1 MNTQHSMDTQPSNKI
16 ARDAKTFKS
25 KTFAAF
31 VLAAIFS
38 ALLVFALPCATCAYA
53 QDSAA
58 KTSTA
63 STASTSTTANSNS
76 ASSNANSTSS
86 STTSTSTTSENIQIV
101 RVGWFQSDLFQEGTS
116 DDEQKSGYAYDYLR
130 KLSNYT
136 NWKYEYVYGDWSELY
151 EMLCRG
157 EIDLMAGMSMTDER
171 KSLMLFPNSAMETDE
186 YYIYKRADDSSIK
199 SSDTASFEGKKI
211 GLLHNNRISDFAE
224 DWVNENNINAEI
236 IYFDSFDVLHEA
248 FNNGEI
254 DLEPRTSDGASDSS
268 ALTPVVKLG
277 EEASYVAVNKQKPS
291 LLDELNEAINC
302 MNSADPYALQE
313 IQRNNYGSVYV
324 SKALTSDEISW
335 LNSHNVVTIGYIDNY
350 LPYCGTDS
358 NGNATGLVT
367 DVTNAVFNSLDTDS
381 TPNISYKAYE
391 SYQDLVDAIHACEI
405 DLAFPISTTTWQL
418 EQDEICASSNVITD
432 RGALFYKSVYEKYDV
447 KTIAVKE
454 GNLYQVEYTKLSYP
468 NAEIKTYMMID
479 DCLEAVLNGEVDG
492 TIMDALRIQYV
503 TNQSKYEGLSYIQL
517 NVTTGKSFGIAQ
529 GNKGLLMLVDRG
541 LKLIGTTYGY
551 DNSYK
556 YLDAFESYEVVDF
569 AKSHMLEITVA
580 LICLAAIIA
589 ITLTMYIRK
598 QRRQIAL
605 QEQLKRE
612 AEAANVAK
620 SNFLF
625 NMSHDIRTPMNA
637 VLGFTELMQE
647 NINDPD
653 KLESYI
659 EKSKFSGEYLLGLI
673 NNVLEVA
680 RIDSGRETLNE
691 EITNLE
697 DEGYYYVFENDVSKK
712 HLNVTRYI
720 NIEHAYV
727 YADAQKIKE
736 IILNLVSNAIKYTPD
751 GGTIRINLE
760 EHTCDTTGYAN
771 YSCSVSDT
779 GIGMTKE
786 FQEHIFD
793 SFARE
798 RNTTES
804 KIMGTGL
811 GMAIV
816 KKLTDIMGGTIA
828 VESEPGKGST
838 FTVSMNLRIVENPEE
853 YLKNKQ
859 HEENKENIDLSGKT
873 LLVAEDNELN
883 AEIAKAVLENL
894 GASVEVAKD
903 GVECIDMLQNHAA
916 GYYDLVLM
924 DIQMPNLNGY
934 GAAKKIRSL
943 PDSAKANIPIVA
955 MTANAFDEDK
965 RNAFAA
971 GMNGHIA
978 KPINMK
984 EINRVLGRVLG
995 NAQ

>member
-1 MNTQHSMDTQPSNKI
+1 MTIYMDTQHSMDTQPSYKI
-16 ARDAKTFKS
+16 TRSAKTFKN
-25 KTFAAF
+25 KIFPVFAI
-31 VLAAIFS
+31 VAIFF
-38 ALLVFALPCATCAYA
+38 ALLAFATPCMVDAYA

-58 KTSTA
+58 ETSTA
-63 STASTSTTANSNS
+63 STTSTSDSTDANASTNTSTSTN
-76 ASSNANSTSS
+76 
-86 STTSTSTTSENIQIV
+86 TTSENIQIV

-116 DDEQKSGYAYDYLR
+116 DDEQKSGYSYDYLR

-136 NWKYEYVYGDWSELY
+136 NWKYEYVYGEWSELY

-157 EIDLMAGMSMTDER
+157 EIDLMAGMSITEER

-186 YYIYKRADDSSIK
+186 YYLYKRADDSSIK
-199 SSDTASFEGKKI
+199 SSDTTSFQGKKI

-224 DWVNENNINAEI
+224 DWVNENNIDAEI

-248 FNNGEI
+248 FISGEI
-254 DLEPRTSDGASDSS
+254 DLEPRTADGASDSQ

-277 EEASYVAVNKQKPS
+277 EEASYVAVSIQRPD
-291 LLDELNEAINC
+291 LLDELNEAISC

-313 IQRNNYGSVYV
+313 IQQNNYGTTYV
-324 SKALTSDEISW
+324 SKSLTNDEIEW
-335 LNSHNVVTIGYIDNY
+335 LNEHSVVTIGYVDNY
-350 LPYCGTDS
+350 LPYCGTDKD
-358 NGNATGLVT
+358 GQATGIVT
-367 DVTNAVFNSLDTDS
+367 DVAAAICDSLDTDS
-381 TPNISYKAYE
+381 APSIRYKAYE
-391 SYQDLVDAIHACEI
+391 SYQDLVDALHTSEI

-418 EQDEICASSNVITD
+418 EQDGICASSDVITD
-432 RGALFYKSVYEKYDV
+432 RGALFYKSVYKKEDV

-454 GNLYQVEYTKLSYP
+454 GNLYQIEYSRLSYP
-468 NAEIKTYMMID
+468 DAEIKTYPMINN
-479 DCLEAVLNGEVDG
+479 CLDAVLKGEVDG

-503 TNQSKYEGLSYIQL
+503 TGQSRYDELSYVQL
-517 NVTTGKSFGIAQ
+517 NETTGKSFGITQ

-551 DNSYK
+551 DHSYK
-556 YLDAFESYEVVDF
+556 YLEAFQTYDAVEF
-569 AKSHMLEITVA
+569 AKNHVLDITIV
-580 LICLAAIIA
+580 LVSLAAIIA
-589 ITLTMYIRK
+589 ITLILYIRK
-598 QRRQIAL
+598 QRRQIEL
-605 QEQLKRE
+605 QEQLKHE

-637 VLGFTELMQE
+637 VLGFNELMQE

-653 KLESYI
+653 KLKTYI

-691 EITNLE
+691 EITDLK
-697 DEGYYYVFENDVSKK
+697 DEGYYYVFENDTKNK
-712 HLNVTRYI
+712 HLNVIRET
-720 NIEHAYV
+720 NITHQYV
-727 YADAQKIKE
+727 YSDAQKIKE

-751 GGTIRINLE
+751 GGTIRIDLE
-760 EHTCDTTGYAN
+760 ECPCDTPGYAN
-771 YSCSVSDT
+771 YTCIVSDT

-798 RNTTES
+798 HNTTES

-816 KKLTDIMGGTIA
+816 KKLTDLLGGTIA

-838 FTVSMNLRIVENPEE
+838 FTISMSFRIVENPEE
-853 YLKNKQ
+853 YLRRKQ
-859 HEENKENIDLSGKT
+859 QEEAKENIDLSNKT

-894 GASVEVAKD
+894 GANVEIAKD

-934 GAAKKIRSL
+934 GAAKKIRAL
-943 PDSAKANIPIVA
+943 ADSVKANIPIVA

-965 RNAFAA
+965 KAAFAA

-978 KPINMK
+978 KPISMK

-995 NAQ
+995 SNE